1 MLSLIVP
8 TYQAQRYL
16 PRLLASLDGAPNWEI
31 VIVDDGSTD
40 HTSRIAS
47 EWLSSRQSGMLL
59 KREHQGPGIARQ
71 AGLEQASND
80 FVSFAD
86 ADDEVVTDVLESA
99 THLLEVEGGDV
110 AIAGFEL
117 APSAA
122 PIMIRDPGYARRVP
136 PRRVLTSRAAIW
148 GKVYRRQ
155 FLHDNSISFPPLRS
169 ADDVVFSWRVAARHP
184 KAYELSD
191 VGYRYWVD
199 PHGQLTR
206 DPRYFIEGVDSLA
219 GLWRESLGSD
229 SRARALAAYAC
240 GTGLGHILRKSPI
253 RVWPAVVVR
262 ATKGATR
269 PGALS

>member
-1 MLSLIVP
+1 MP
-8 TYQAQRYL
+8 TYQAERYL
-16 PRLLASLDGAPNWEI
+16 PRLLASLDGAPTWEV

-40 HTSRIAS
+40 DTTRIAS
-47 EWLSSRQSGMLL
+47 EWLSSRQSGTLL
-59 KREHQGPGIARQ
+59 TQEHRGPGIARQ
-71 AGLEQASND
+71 AGLEHAGND

-86 ADDEVVTDVLESA
+86 ADDEVVTEVLDSA
-99 THLLEVEGGDV
+99 TNLLEAEGGDV

-117 APSAA
+117 SPSAG
-122 PIMIRDPGYARRVP
+122 PTVIRDPGYARQVS

-169 ADDVVFSWRVAARHP
+169 ADDVVFSWRTAAGGP
-184 KAYELSD
+184 KTYEISD

-206 DPRYFIEGVDSLA
+206 DPRYFIEGIDSLA
-219 GLWRESLGSD
+219 GLWRESVRSS
-229 SRARALAAYAC
+229 SRGRALAAYAC

-253 RVWPAVVVR
+253 RVWPGAVVR
-262 ATKGATR
+262 AAKGVTR
-269 PGALS
+269 RGALQ